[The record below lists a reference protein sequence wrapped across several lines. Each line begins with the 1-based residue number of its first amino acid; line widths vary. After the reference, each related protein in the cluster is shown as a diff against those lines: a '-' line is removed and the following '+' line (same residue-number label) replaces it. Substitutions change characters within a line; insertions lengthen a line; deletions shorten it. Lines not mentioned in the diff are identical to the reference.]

1 MILHM
6 TKKNTVNT
14 TSVMSRSY
22 KNAIQTVLKVK
33 GGFNKQVKGD
43 LISSDSKNSNIYKM
57 NKEYNL

>member
-14 TSVMSRSY
+14 TSIMSRSY
-22 KNAIQTVLKVK
+22 KTVLKVK

-43 LISSDSKNSNIYKM
+43 FISSDSKDSNIYKM

>member
-1 MILHM
+1 M

-14 TSVMSRSY
+14 TSIMSRSY
-22 KNAIQTVLKVK
+22 KTVLKVK

-43 LISSDSKNSNIYKM
+43 FISSDSKDSNIYKM